1 MSRKKLWGTMLSLAV
16 AVVTIVAFG
25 SMTVFADTTIVAS
38 GDCGAQ
44 GSNVTWS
51 LDSDGK
57 LTIAGEGSI
66 ADYKQAS
73 DTPWYGNKDNIK
85 SINIGDG
92 VTSIGNYAFAN
103 CENLTSINLNGVTSI
118 GAFAFTGCTTLP
130 TVNLNSVTVGESA
143 FSSCGLQ
150 YVSISGS
157 MKRIEAGT
165 FAKCQSLNHVNFP
178 SDLEYIGNGA
188 FYNCG
193 FRSFTQY
200 DFPKSLKTIGD
211 RAFADC
217 SSLSSVV
224 LPASVTSIGSS
235 AFARCDLS
243 SITIPENVTTIG
255 SSAFE
260 GNTKITSITFPKN
273 ITFIG
278 NKALQNTG
286 IYILNCLPDPENL
299 TIEYGD
305 IGLPNTTVIR
315 VPSRFKSAHISKFGS
330 SNFIFDDYIID
341 NGTCGTNLT
350 WKLDGDGVLII
361 SGTGDM
367 DDYNNSNPWY
377 SYTDSIKE
385 VIIEGG
391 VTGIGN
397 FAFYM
402 CEKMTSITIPSSV
415 KRIGERAFLM
425 CQNLKVIDIP
435 GGVTSIG
442 KQAFYYCSSVES
454 ISIPE
459 NASID
464 GEGMF
469 INCFALKT
477 VVLPGNLTE
486 ISDSMFQ
493 SCKSL
498 TTVSIPD
505 GVTSIGNK
513 AFTGCSS
520 LPSLILPSKVT
531 SIGEDAFSGCSSL
544 ASVNIPNGVTS
555 ISAFTFKECTS
566 LKSISIPDSVTSI
579 GKSAFSGSGITEVSI
594 PGKVTIIGEGAF
606 YDCKSLVSVTLPN
619 GLTEIDYC
627 VFQNCEALTSI
638 DIPNGVTLIAA
649 QAFNQCRSLESVT
662 MTNSV
667 KEIGHN
673 AFYGCTKL
681 ANLKLSGS
689 LTSIGNDAFK
699 SCESL
704 TSVTIPGGLSD
715 DLGQCAFANCTGLKN
730 VTILDGVT
738 HVSLDAF
745 SNCTNITSLTIPSTV
760 EFISDEAFENCGDI
774 NNIYCYANPEN
785 LNWDPSRTG
794 FTDKTTLHVLSGYKD
809 AYEALF
815 AKYNMTV
822 TVLGDA
828 EGGIDIG
835 SGVHLY
841 GYSLSLDGNIG
852 VNFYMTLD
860 ETVTDSDTAFML
872 FTVNGKTQ
880 KKMVS
885 ETGKSGEYYIF
896 RCDTSAKEMCDKITA
911 QVYLDD
917 STTIGREYSYMVRD
931 YAKYIL
937 SHSDDYS
944 AKTIDLVKA
953 MMNYGAYSQIYFN
966 YNTGNLANAILDAAD
981 KDVSSI
987 SATSLNPRSYT
998 EDDFRVDTG
1007 NGFTSLTS
1015 VSLSLESET
1024 TLNLYFKAGG
1034 GNLTFICNG
1043 VELDSVETSKG
1054 LKVKIRNISAQNLG
1068 NTFTVEVYCNG
1079 VHSGSITYSPMN
1091 YCYNVLK
1098 DTSTA
1103 EKTVNLQNAVRALC
1117 LYNQAAIA
1125 YKQN

>member
-44 GSNVTWS
+44 GSSVTWS
-51 LDSDGK
+51 LDSNGK

-85 SINIGDG
+85 FINIGDG

-103 CENLTSINLNGVTSI
+103 CENLTNINLNGVTSI

-165 FAKCQSLNHVNFP
+165 FAKCQSLNHVDFP

-200 DFPKSLKTIGD
+200 DFPNSLKTIGD

-217 SSLSSVV
+217 SSLSSIV

-315 VPSRFKSAHISKFGS
+315 VPSRFKSAYISKFGS

-341 NGTCGTNLT
+341 NGTCGTNLI

-425 CQNLKVIDIP
+425 CQKLKAIDIP
-435 GGVTSIG
+435 SGVTSIG

-469 INCFALKT
+469 LCCSSLKT

-493 SCKSL
+493 SCESL
-498 TTVSIPD
+498 TSVSIPNSA
-505 GVTSIGNK
+505 TSIGNK
-513 AFTGCSS
+513 
-520 LPSLILPSKVT
+520 
-531 SIGEDAFSGCSSL
+531 AFSGCSSL
-544 ASVNIPNGVTS
+544 ASVNIPNN
-555 ISAFTFKECTS
+555 
-566 LKSISIPDSVTSI
+566 VTSI
-579 GKSAFSGSGITEVSI
+579 GEFAFSKSGITEVSI
-594 PGKVTIIGEGAF
+594 PGKVTNIGDAAF
-606 YDCKSLVSVTLPN
+606 FDCKSLVSVTLSN
-619 GLTEIDYC
+619 GLTEIGYN
-627 VFQNCEALTSI
+627 VFAGCNALTSI
-638 DIPNGVTLIAA
+638 DIPSRVTAIAA
-649 QAFNQCRSLESVT
+649 QAFRNCSSLETVV

-667 KEIGHN
+667 TTIGFN
-673 AFYGCTKL
+673 AFEGCTKL

-738 HVSLDAF
+738 LVSLDAF

-774 NNIYCYANPEN
+774 NNIYCYANPEK

-794 FTDKTTLHVLSGYKD
+794 FTDKTTIHVLSGYKD

-917 STTIGREYSYMVRD
+917 STAIGREYSYMVRD

-966 YNTGNLANAILDAAD
+966 YNTGNLANAILDVAD
-981 KDVSSI
+981 RDVSSI
-987 SATSLNPRSYT
+987 SATSLNPQSYT
-998 EDDFRVDTG
+998 EDDFRVNTG
-1007 NGFTSLTS
+1007 NGFTSLTG
-1015 VSLSLESET
+1015 VSLALESET
-1024 TLNLYFKAGG
+1024 ALNLYFKVGG
-1034 GNLTFICNG
+1034 DNLTFICNG
-1043 VELDSVETSKG
+1043 VELDSVETSSG
-1054 LKVKIRNISAQNLG
+1054 LKVKIRNISAQDLS
-1068 NTFTVEVYCNG
+1068 NTFTVEIYCNG
-1079 VHSGSITYSPMN
+1079 TYSGSITYSPMN

>member
-25 SMTVFADTTIVAS
+25 SMTVFADITIVAS

-44 GSNVTWS
+44 GSSVTWS
-51 LDSDGK
+51 LDSNGK

-85 SINIGDG
+85 FINIGDG

-165 FAKCQSLNHVNFP
+165 FAKCQSLNHVDFP

-200 DFPKSLKTIGD
+200 DFPNSLKTIGD

-217 SSLSSVV
+217 SSLSSIV

-260 GNTKITSITFPKN
+260 GNTKITSVTFPKN

-315 VPSRFKSAHISKFGS
+315 VPSRFKSAYISKFGS

-341 NGTCGTNLT
+341 NGTCGTNLI

-367 DDYNNSNPWY
+367 SDFENTNPWV
-377 SYTDSIKE
+377 SQAESIKE
-385 VIIEGG
+385 VIIEEG
-391 VTGIGN
+391 VTGIGD
-397 FAFYM
+397 FAFFM
-402 CEKMTSITIPSSV
+402 CENMTSISIPSGVTRIGKFAFLMCTELECIDIPSSV
-415 KRIGERAFLM
+415 
-425 CQNLKVIDIP
+425 
-435 GGVTSIG
+435 TSIG
-442 KQAFYYCSSVES
+442 EKAFYDCFSVES
-454 ISIPE
+454 IIIPD
-459 NASID
+459 NAVIN
-464 GEGMF
+464 GEGTF
-469 INCFALKT
+469 IYCKALKS
-477 VVLPGNLTE
+477 VVLPSGLTA

-493 SCKSL
+493 GCKSL
-498 TTVSIPD
+498 ASVSIPQ
-505 GVTSIGNK
+505 GVTSIGSK
-513 AFTGCSS
+513 AF
-520 LPSLILPSKVT
+520 
-531 SIGEDAFSGCSSL
+531 D
-544 ASVNIPNGVTS
+544 
-555 ISAFTFKECTS
+555 ECTS
-566 LKSISIPDSVTSI
+566 LESIVLPKNITSI
-579 GKSAFSGSGITEVSI
+579 GSYAFSNSGLTSI
-594 PGKVTIIGEGAF
+594 SVPAGVTVINEGVFINCKDLVNVTLSNKVT
-606 YDCKSLVSVTLPN
+606 T
-619 GLTEIDYC
+619 IDYAA
-627 VFQNCEALTSI
+627 FQNCTSLTTVNLPNSLTTLGSQAFNNCESLESAV
-638 DIPNGVTLIAA
+638 IPNGITV
-649 QAFNQCRSLESVT
+649 
-662 MTNSV
+662 
-667 KEIGHN
+667 IGHN
-673 AFYGCTKL
+673 TFYGCKNL
-681 ANLKLSGS
+681 SELKLPDG
-689 LTSIGNDAFK
+689 LTSIGNDAFGYCK
-699 SCESL
+699 SL
-704 TSVTIPGGLSD
+704 TTVTIPGSISD
-715 DLGQCAFANCTGLKN
+715 KLGQRAFADCTGLQN

-738 HVSLDAF
+738 HISYAAF
-745 SNCTNITSLTIPSTV
+745 SNCSSITSLTIPATV
-760 EFISDEAFENCGDI
+760 TFINKEALEYCGDI
-774 NNIYCYANPEN
+774 KDVYCYADPDN
-785 LNWDPSRTG
+785 LDWDPSRTG
-794 FTDKTTLHVLSGYKD
+794 FTVDTTFHVLSGFKEGYDK
-809 AYEALF
+809 LF
-815 AKYNMTV
+815 SDNGMTV
-822 TVLGDA
+822 TVVEDA
-828 EGGIDIG
+828 GSLIDIG

-852 VNFYMTLD
+852 VNFYMTLSD
-860 ETVTDSDTAFML
+860 EVASDANAYML
-872 FTVNGKTQ
+872 FTVNGRNQ
-880 KKMVS
+880 KKAVS
-885 ETGKSGEYYIF
+885 EAKRSGEYYIF
-896 RCDTSAKEMCDKITA
+896 RCDTAAKEMCDQITA
-911 QVYLDD
+911 QICSSNDEK
-917 STTIGREYSYMVRD
+917 IGREYSYTVRD

-937 SHSDDYS
+937 SHSDNYS
-944 AKTIDLVKA
+944 AKTINLVKA

-966 YNTGNLANAILDAAD
+966 YNTGNLANVILDVAD
-981 KDVSSI
+981 RDVSSI
-987 SATSLNPRSYT
+987 SATSLNPQSYT
-998 EDDFRVDTG
+998 EDDFRVNTG
-1007 NGFTSLTS
+1007 NGFTSLTG
-1015 VSLSLESET
+1015 VSLALESET
-1024 TLNLYFKAGG
+1024 ALNLYFKVGG
-1034 GNLTFICNG
+1034 DNLTFICNG
-1043 VELDSVETSKG
+1043 LELDSIETSSG
-1054 LKVKIRNISAQNLG
+1054 LKVKIRNISAQDLS
-1068 NTFTVEVYCNG
+1068 NTFTVEIYCNG
-1079 VHSGSITYSPMN
+1079 TYSGSITYSPMN